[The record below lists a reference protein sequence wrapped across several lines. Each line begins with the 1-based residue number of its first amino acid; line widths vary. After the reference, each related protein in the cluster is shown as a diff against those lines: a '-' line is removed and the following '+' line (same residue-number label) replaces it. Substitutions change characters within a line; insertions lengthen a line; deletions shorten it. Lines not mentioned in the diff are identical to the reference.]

1 MIHIDRLVVVFGGLR
16 SINELTVDL
25 SGKIVGV
32 VGPNGAGKTTL
43 LNVLSGFVIP
53 ASGTV
58 TAFGQNLLAL
68 PAHRRAQ
75 WGLRRTF
82 QTEQVVDDLSV
93 WDNVSVMLDT
103 TRLSGKERRT
113 QVQAALDLV
122 GLNDIAA
129 HRGQE
134 LSSYER
140 RRVEIARSVVGH
152 PRIILMD
159 EPGAGLSEAESAELQ
174 AIVNRV
180 PEMCDA
186 MVILVDHDVSLIA
199 ATCVSTAV
207 LDFGSLI
214 AHGPTDQVLHDE
226 RVKAAYLGKE
236 SAM

>member
-16 SINELTVDL
+16 SINDLTVDL

-53 ASGTV
+53 ASGSV

-93 WDNVSVMLDT
+93 WDNVSVVLDT
-103 TRLSGKERRT
+103 TRLSGKERRL
-113 QVQAALDLV
+113 QVQAALELV
-122 GLNDIAA
+122 GLNDLETR
-129 HRGQE
+129 RGQE

-140 RRVEIARSVVGH
+140 RRVEIARSVVGR
-152 PRIILMD
+152 PKIVLMD

-174 AIVNRV
+174 AIVTRV
-180 PEMCDA
+180 PEMCGA

-214 AHGPTDQVLHDE
+214 AHGPTDQVLRNE

-236 SAM
+236 SVM

>member
-16 SINELTVDL
+16 SINDLTVDL

-53 ASGTV
+53 ESGTV
-58 TAFGQNLLAL
+58 TVFGQNLLAL

-103 TRLSGKERRT
+103 TRLSGKERRS
-113 QVQAALDLV
+113 QVQAALELV
-122 GLNDIAA
+122 GLHAMETR
-129 HRGQE
+129 RGQE

-152 PRIILMD
+152 PKIVLMD

-174 AIVNRV
+174 SIINRV
-180 PEMCDA
+180 PEMCGA

-214 AHGPTDQVLHDE
+214 AHGPTDQVLRNE

-236 SAM
+236 SVM

>member
-1 MIHIDRLVVVFGGLR
+1 LVVVFGGLR
-16 SINELTVDL
+16 SINDLTVDL

-43 LNVLSGFVIP
+43 LNVISGFVIP
-53 ASGTV
+53 ESGSV
-58 TAFGQNLLAL
+58 TAFGQNLLAM

-93 WDNVSVMLDT
+93 WDNISVMLDT
-103 TRLSGKERRT
+103 TRLSSKERRS

-122 GLNDIAA
+122 GLTNLETR
-129 HRGQE
+129 RGQE

-140 RRVEIARSVVGH
+140 RRVEIARSVVGS
-152 PRIILMD
+152 PKIVLMD

-174 AIVNRV
+174 AIINRV
-180 PEMCDA
+180 PEMCGA

-214 AHGPTDQVLHDE
+214 AHGPTDEVLRDQ

-236 SAM
+236 SMM